1 MLRDRIGVR
10 KCKVWIPF
18 LEPLGQLPY
27 RIRTITTYFN
37 SIRIEI
43 CCYCSYSIS
52 RPLPYLPRPRPSP
65 QFPGRLQVY
74 GYTSW
79 YFAILYPLYTGG
91 LFHCYMLEEPICHYR
106 GVRSFFVAFILY
118 LMENPVRLIRRLICD
133 CTVCFLALIRVSS

>member
-1 MLRDRIGVR
+1 MAGGGKREGRGRGRQNCSGTESVSGSAR
-10 KCKVWIPF
+10 YGF
-18 LEPLGQLPY
+18 LSLSLLGNFHS

-91 LFHCYMLEEPICHYR
+91 LFHCYMLDEPICHYR
-106 GVRSFFVAFILY
+106 GVRSFLSLLFYI
-118 LMENPVRLIRRLICD
+118 
-133 CTVCFLALIRVSS
+133 